1 MNSETL
7 WLLFAFFLVMDFA
20 FAVLRA
26 SFIHARLPHL
36 LNLRDT
42 NPAQGDRALKILE
55 KPYTTAVLRTSVAAA
70 HYLLA
75 AVGVML
81 LASLAAGGMD
91 IWLLLGLV
99 LLGGLLLLGLEF
111 AVEGVVL
118 RSAERW
124 AMRMSGFAAA
134 LDILLRPFTA
144 VYMRLLGPPESWQR
158 ARSGVTDDELRN
170 WVEVGQTEGSLEQGE
185 RRMIYS
191 IFQFGDTLTREIMVP
206 RIDVFA
212 LDVDIS
218 PNEAIEAVMGS
229 GHSRL
234 PVYEEAID
242 NIIGLLYAKDLLR
255 LQLDGNQSTSL
266 RSLLRPAYFIPEAKK
281 VDELLREM
289 QGRST
294 HMAVVVDEYGGM
306 AGIVTMEDI
315 VEEIVGEI
323 RDEYDQSEELLFQTI
338 SPEEYLFTARIDLED
353 VNELLG
359 THLTKDVA
367 DTLGGFIYGEVG
379 RVPVG
384 GEEVRVENW
393 LLTVEQVSGRRI
405 RLVRARL
412 NPPEEK
418 KENGQDEG

>member
-1 MNSETL
+1 
-7 WLLFAFFLVMDFA
+7 
-20 FAVLRA
+20 
-26 SFIHARLPHL
+26 
-36 LNLRDT
+36 
-42 NPAQGDRALKILE
+42 
-55 KPYTTAVLRTSVAAA
+55 
-70 HYLLA
+70 
-75 AVGVML
+75 
-81 LASLAAGGMD
+81 
-91 IWLLLGLV
+91 
-99 LLGGLLLLGLEF
+99 
-111 AVEGVVL
+111 
-118 RSAERW
+118 
-124 AMRMSGFAAA
+124 
-134 LDILLRPFTA
+134 
-144 VYMRLLGPPESWQR
+144 
-158 ARSGVTDDELRN
+158 
-170 WVEVGQTEGSLEQGE
+170 
-185 RRMIYS
+185 
-191 IFQFGDTLTREIMVP
+191 
-206 RIDVFA
+206 
-212 LDVDIS
+212 
-218 PNEAIEAVMGS
+218 
-229 GHSRL
+229 
-234 PVYEEAID
+234 VYEEAID

-338 SPEEYLFTARIDLED
+338 SQDEYLFTARIDLED

-367 DTLGGFIYGEVG
+367 DTLHWPNHPLQKN
-379 RVPVG
+379 VPVG

>member
-1 MNSETL
+1 
-7 WLLFAFFLVMDFA
+7 
-20 FAVLRA
+20 
-26 SFIHARLPHL
+26 
-36 LNLRDT
+36 
-42 NPAQGDRALKILE
+42 
-55 KPYTTAVLRTSVAAA
+55 
-70 HYLLA
+70 
-75 AVGVML
+75 
-81 LASLAAGGMD
+81 
-91 IWLLLGLV
+91 
-99 LLGGLLLLGLEF
+99 
-111 AVEGVVL
+111 
-118 RSAERW
+118 
-124 AMRMSGFAAA
+124 
-134 LDILLRPFTA
+134 
-144 VYMRLLGPPESWQR
+144 
-158 ARSGVTDDELRN
+158 
-170 WVEVGQTEGSLEQGE
+170 
-185 RRMIYS
+185 
-191 IFQFGDTLTREIMVP
+191 
-206 RIDVFA
+206 
-212 LDVDIS
+212 
-218 PNEAIEAVMGS
+218 
-229 GHSRL
+229 
-234 PVYEEAID
+234 
-242 NIIGLLYAKDLLR
+242 
-255 LQLDGNQSTSL
+255 
-266 RSLLRPAYFIPEAKK
+266 

-323 RDEYDQSEELLFQTI
+323 RDEYDQSEDLLFQTI

-359 THLTKDVA
+359 THLTKEVA